1 MAVIFFL
8 CAWHGHI
15 SCDQFLRSMFS
26 LGMTIGKQEIPCTI
40 ESLSKSISYKL
51 NNNNITCQNVV
62 TYSEKLYNHTTPNK
76 GNQFVDSPTSTFVW
90 LKVQRNRSNNGK
102 QLPLIQS

>member
-51 NNNNITCQNVV
+51 NNNNITC
-62 TYSEKLYNHTTPNK
+62 
-76 GNQFVDSPTSTFVW
+76 
-90 LKVQRNRSNNGK
+90 
-102 QLPLIQS
+102 